1 MIGRC
6 GAGFTKSHQRG
17 NPERRTHRPT
27 GVKTSDEAEFRD
39 YAGPRMAGWRRTAY
53 LLCRDWHLADDV
65 VATVLD
71 KLYRQWHRRD
81 AIRSLDAYVGGM
93 LARAAVDE
101 HRRPWRRE
109 LLADDDDSDGPVRH
123 DPDTTVERL
132 TLDTYLAQLGPRRR
146 AVLVLRF
153 YCDFSVEETAEIL
166 GVSIGTVKSQTAR
179 GLETLRALTAPS
191 TVRQA

>member
-1 MIGRC
+1 M
-6 GAGFTKSHQRG
+6 
-17 NPERRTHRPT
+17 
-27 GVKTSDEAEFRD
+27 SDEAEFRD
-39 YAGPRMAGWRRTAY
+39 YAGPRMATWRRTAY
-53 LLCRDWHLADDV
+53 LLCRDWHLADDL

-71 KLYRQWHRRD
+71 KLFRQWHRRE

-93 LARAAVDE
+93 LARAVVDE

-109 LLADDDDSDGPVRH
+109 HLDDGDRDVGVGGGLDAA
-123 DPDTTVERL
+123 VERL

-153 YCDFSVEETAEIL
+153 YCDLSVEETAEIL

-179 GLETLRALTAPS
+179 GLETLRALAAPTTS

>member
-1 MIGRC
+1 M
-6 GAGFTKSHQRG
+6 
-17 NPERRTHRPT
+17 NL
-27 GVKTSDEAEFRD
+27 SDEAEFRD
-39 YAGPRMAGWRRTAY
+39 YAGPRMAAWRRTAF
-53 LLCRDWHLADDV
+53 LLCRDWHLADDL

-93 LARAAVDE
+93 LARAVVDE

-109 LLADDDDSDGPVRH
+109 RLEDGDALPEGDAPAGGGV
-123 DPDTTVERL
+123 DAAVERL

-153 YCDFSVEETAEIL
+153 YCDLSVEETAEIL
-166 GVSIGTVKSQTAR
+166 GVSVGTVKSQTSR
-179 GLETLRALTAPS
+179 GLETMRALAAP
-191 TVRQA
+191 TPTLRQA

>member
-1 MIGRC
+1 
-6 GAGFTKSHQRG
+6 
-17 NPERRTHRPT
+17 
-27 GVKTSDEAEFRD
+27 
-39 YAGPRMAGWRRTAY
+39 MAGWRRTAF
-53 LLCRDWHLADDV
+53 LLCRDWHLADDL

-109 LLADDDDSDGPVRH
+109 HLDDDDDAPVPTAPGAA
-123 DPDTTVERL
+123 DATVERL
-132 TLDTYLAQLGPRRR
+132 TLDSYLAQLGPRRR
-146 AVLVLRF
+146 AVLVLRY

-179 GLETLRALTAPS
+179 GLETLRALAAPPTE

>member
-1 MIGRC
+1 
-6 GAGFTKSHQRG
+6 
-17 NPERRTHRPT
+17 
-27 GVKTSDEAEFRD
+27 
-39 YAGPRMAGWRRTAY
+39 MAIWRRTAF
-53 LLCRDWHLADDV
+53 LLCRDWHLADDL

-81 AIRSLDAYVGGM
+81 SINSLDAYVGGM
-93 LARAAVDE
+93 LARAVVDE

-109 LLADDDDSDGPVRH
+109 LLDEDLPE
-123 DPDTTVERL
+123 PDQPRLDVDATVERM

-153 YCDFSVEETAEIL
+153 YCDLSVEETAEIL

-179 GLETLRALTAPS
+179 GLDTLRVLAAPTS

>member
-1 MIGRC
+1 
-6 GAGFTKSHQRG
+6 
-17 NPERRTHRPT
+17 
-27 GVKTSDEAEFRD
+27 
-39 YAGPRMAGWRRTAY
+39 MATWRRTAF
-53 LLCRDWHLADDV
+53 LLCRDWHLADDL

-71 KLYRQWHRRD
+71 KLYRQWHRRE

-93 LARAAVDE
+93 LARAVVDE

-109 LLADDDDSDGPVRH
+109 RLEDDDAAFVDAGGTGGTGGAAPGIDA
-123 DPDTTVERL
+123 TVERM
-132 TLDTYLAQLGPRRR
+132 TLDSYLAQLGPRRR

-153 YCDFSVEETAEIL
+153 YCDLSVEETAEIL

-179 GLETLRALTAPS
+179 GLETLRALTAPAP

>member
-1 MIGRC
+1 
-6 GAGFTKSHQRG
+6 
-17 NPERRTHRPT
+17 
-27 GVKTSDEAEFRD
+27 
-39 YAGPRMAGWRRTAY
+39 MATWRRTAF
-53 LLCRDWHLADDV
+53 LLCRDWHLADDL

-71 KLYRQWHRRD
+71 KLFRQWHRRD
-81 AIRSLDAYVGGM
+81 SIRSLDAYVGGM

-109 LLADDDDSDGPVRH
+109 RLEDGDAPPLGDDASPTGGVDA
-123 DPDTTVERL
+123 TVERL

-153 YCDFSVEETAEIL
+153 YCDLSVEETAEIL
-166 GVSIGTVKSQTAR
+166 GVSVGTVKSQTSR
-179 GLETLRALTAPS
+179 GLETMRALAAPTP

>member
-1 MIGRC
+1 M
-6 GAGFTKSHQRG
+6 
-17 NPERRTHRPT
+17 
-27 GVKTSDEAEFRD
+27 SDEAEFRD
-39 YAGPRMAGWRRTAY
+39 YAGPRMATWRRTAY
-53 LLCRDWHLADDV
+53 LLCRDWHLADDL

-71 KLYRQWHRRD
+71 KLFRQWHRRE

-93 LARAAVDE
+93 LARAVVDE

-109 LLADDDDSDGPVRH
+109 HLEDGDRDVGVAVGVGGGVEA
-123 DPDTTVERL
+123 TVERL

-153 YCDFSVEETAEIL
+153 YCDLSVEETAEIL

-179 GLETLRALTAPS
+179 GLETLRALAAPPTA